1 MTRQKKVLHNIFFTR
16 FETFLP
22 PYQGV
27 FLMSPECILMVFPCS
42 RQFWCI
48 KSLYSAT
55 KHGCPNIFI
64 SDIKQFSWVLVRY
77 VISWGC
83 NLCDQIL
90 HFSANLDIKH
100 QFYIGVM
107 VKSIFAK
114 ITDAKRFFCF
124 LMIKNT
130 PAERKSPWD
139 NHKSLRSFS
148 SICTSCS
155 SSHSS
160 NTSSAAQ
167 TFVVI
172 PGTFPS
178 SWGVFYR

>member
-1 MTRQKKVLHNIFFTR
+1 MIGEVGRLKN
-16 FETFLP
+16 
-22 PYQGV
+22 
-27 FLMSPECILMVFPCS
+27 
-42 RQFWCI
+42 
-48 KSLYSAT
+48 
-55 KHGCPNIFI
+55 
-64 SDIKQFSWVLVRY
+64 
-77 VISWGC
+77 
-83 NLCDQIL
+83 
-90 HFSANLDIKH
+90 
-100 QFYIGVM
+100 GVM

-114 ITDAKRFFCF
+114 ITDAKRFLCF

-178 SWGVFYR
+178 SWGVFYRLASVIFAKTDLTITPFHISPLSSIIFTSLVYSLTIYILPLSSYSPYKYHFPPHETHGN

>member
-1 MTRQKKVLHNIFFTR
+1 MRPLREGAGGRAFDKRDMLVIRKPFHKRVR
-16 FETFLP
+16 GP
-22 PYQGV
+22 RV
-27 FLMSPECILMVFPCS
+27 RPCF
-42 RQFWCI
+42 RP
-48 KSLYSAT
+48 SLRVT
-55 KHGCPNIFI
+55 LFM
-64 SDIKQFSWVLVRY
+64 
-77 VISWGC
+77 
-83 NLCDQIL
+83 
-90 HFSANLDIKH
+90 
-100 QFYIGVM
+100 GVM

-114 ITDAKRFFCF
+114 ITDAKRFLCF

-148 SICTSCS
+148 SISTSCS

-172 PGTFPS
+172 PGTFPF
-178 SWGVFYR
+178 SWSVFYRQKNIKIAWHQ

>member
-1 MTRQKKVLHNIFFTR
+1 MTDGRTDRPSYRDARTHLKRTTTQAR
-16 FETFLP
+16 
-22 PYQGV
+22 
-27 FLMSPECILMVFPCS
+27 
-42 RQFWCI
+42 
-48 KSLYSAT
+48 
-55 KHGCPNIFI
+55 KHFRM
-64 SDIKQFSWVLVRY
+64 F
-77 VISWGC
+77 
-83 NLCDQIL
+83 
-90 HFSANLDIKH
+90 
-100 QFYIGVM
+100 IGVM

-114 ITDAKRFFCF
+114 ITDAKRFLCF

-167 TFVVI
+167 TFVAI
-172 PGTFPS
+172 SGTFPS
-178 SWGVFYR
+178 SWGVFLSLKKHTNRLASVIFAKTDLTIHPTDRRMIILTLPSAA